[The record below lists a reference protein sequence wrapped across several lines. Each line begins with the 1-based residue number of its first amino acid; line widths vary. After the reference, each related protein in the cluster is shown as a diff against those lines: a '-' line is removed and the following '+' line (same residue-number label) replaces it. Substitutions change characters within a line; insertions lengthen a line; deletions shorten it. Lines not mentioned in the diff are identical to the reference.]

1 MTENIKILS
10 REELYNLV
18 WTKPLTTLAKEFAY
32 SDNGLRKICIK
43 HNIPLPKSGYWSKVK
58 FNKKVKKEK
67 LSKIDNPA
75 QIKLYLRQ
83 EGQESINHPN
93 SERAKLKNEIGN
105 NKELPLIVPD
115 KLSKPDELIIKARED
130 LKGKEPST
138 WGTSEGLLSTSPGI
152 INLQVSKS
160 NISRALRF
168 MDAFI
173 KLIKKRGHSIK
184 VSDGTIVIINE
195 ENLKIKIREYVKRK
209 EINDNGWKRSGYKPS
224 GELSFRIETYP
235 EKIWR
240 DGKKSQIEEKLTSIL
255 ITLELKAK
263 QNKERRLEHEAWQRN
278 FRKQEEIK
286 KALQEKKDKE
296 LEGFESLFHTA
307 TRWHKSQYIRNYIE
321 EFKDYAIKS
330 NSLDEEKKEWIEWA
344 KEKADWYD
352 PFIEKEVKLLE
363 DVDRDTLKQKRRT
376 YW

>member
-105 NKELPLIVPD
+105 NKELPLIVLD

-138 WGTSEGLLSTSPGI
+138 WGTSEGLLSTSSGI

-363 DVDRDTLKQKRRT
+363 DVNRDTLKQKRRT